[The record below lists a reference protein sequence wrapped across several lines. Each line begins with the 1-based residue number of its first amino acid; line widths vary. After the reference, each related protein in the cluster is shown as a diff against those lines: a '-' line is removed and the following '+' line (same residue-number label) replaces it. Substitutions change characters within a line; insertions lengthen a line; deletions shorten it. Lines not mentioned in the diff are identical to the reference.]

1 MRCSEEQLQQELDPE
16 EVHRQASSL
25 SFLVEAYDPRFFWFE
40 IFECYRRLALTG
52 LPIIF
57 QNGKAKPV
65 RLERQNAITR
75 PTHPLS
81 ASNTTG
87 TVGQL
92 AFGMLLS
99 NAFLLVY
106 AVFEPFVDIGDSHLA
121 ILAQA
126 VIFGLLVY
134 GMSQLASTAADSTSS
149 NYQRTQEA
157 IGGVMV
163 FVNVVILLACCVGVI
178 KVVSAVLL
186 TVKKE
191 SRRFSVRR
199 RSARSQE
206 YNAVRSRDPSPVP
219 IPAPPVAQESMTPEA
234 RIEQRRKYVVSL
246 RKSKLQQGREV
257 ELGRKWQ
264 GVDTEDYL

>member
-1 MRCSEEQLQQELDPE
+1 
-16 EVHRQASSL
+16 
-25 SFLVEAYDPRFFWFE
+25 
-40 IFECYRRLALTG
+40 
-52 LPIIF
+52 
-57 QNGKAKPV
+57 
-65 RLERQNAITR
+65 
-75 PTHPLS
+75 
-81 ASNTTG
+81 
-87 TVGQL
+87 
-92 AFGMLLS
+92 MLLS